1 MFLYFFHCS
10 VLRRLVML
18 ISRQAT
24 LDASHAAALKQ
35 AKGASET
42 AKKLMDENEQL
53 TVCTI
58 C

>member
-1 MFLYFFHCS
+1 
-10 VLRRLVML
+10 ML